1 MPTQPVPI
9 VIFGAGSI
17 VSDAHLPAYEQNNL
31 PVIGLYDLDY
41 EKAKALGQKFNISVF
56 KDPAEAASSHSTI
69 GSSQSFR
76 INSREFCCNFTKTN
90 GQ

>member
-41 EKAKALGQKFNISVF
+41 EKAKAKKI
-56 KDPAEAASSHSTI
+56 
-69 GSSQSFR
+69 
-76 INSREFCCNFTKTN
+76 
-90 GQ
+90 

>member
-31 PVIGLYDLDY
+31 PVIGLYDPDY

-56 KDPAEAASSHSTI
+56 KDPAEAAAI
-69 GSSQSFR
+69 QNCIFDLVPLVP
-76 INSREFCCNFTKTN
+76 EE
-90 GQ
+90 

>member
-1 MPTQPVPI
+1 MPNNYQQSWPMPTQPVPI

-31 PVIGLYDLDY
+31 PVIGLYDPDY

-56 KDPAEAASSHSTI
+56 KDPAEAAAI
-69 GSSQSFR
+69 QNCIFDLVPLVP
-76 INSREFCCNFTKTN
+76 EE
-90 GQ
+90 

>member
-31 PVIGLYDLDY
+31 PVIGLYDPDY
-41 EKAKALGQKFNISVF
+41 EKAKALGQNLILVYSKTQQKLQLFKIVF
-56 KDPAEAASSHSTI
+56 LI
-69 GSSQSFR
+69 
-76 INSREFCCNFTKTN
+76 
-90 GQ
+90 